1 MKYKYGELPSN
12 QIKKQ
17 KKYFQGAI
25 YQLIPYREEGY
36 EFLDKRF
43 LSILQQLDGFNRL
56 CKGQTVIITIMSL
69 LEYARAETDFIK
81 YRKAILD
88 AVALVNEIKE
98 ESSNV

>member
-1 MKYKYGELPSN
+1 MEYKYGELSSN

-36 EFLDKRF
+36 AFLDGRF

-56 CKGQTVIITIMSL
+56 FDEQAVILTIMSL
-69 LEYARAETDFIK
+69 LEYARAEADFNK

-98 ESSNV
+98 VSSNV

>member
-1 MKYKYGELPSN
+1 MEYKYGELPAN
-12 QIKKQ
+12 QIRNQ

-36 EFLDKRF
+36 MFLNGRF
-43 LSILQQLDGFNRL
+43 LSLLQQLDGFNRL
-56 CKGQTVIITIMSL
+56 CNEQAVVLTIMSL
-69 LEYARAETDFIK
+69 LEYARFETDFAK

-98 ESSNV
+98 DDSDV